1 MQKIKLLV
9 DAGKASAGPPIG
21 STLGPLGVNVGE
33 IVKKINEVT
42 SSFSGMKI
50 PVTLLIDP
58 KDRSYEVKVGTPPA
72 SALILKELGIE
83 KGASNPKKD
92 NVGSLNM
99 EKLRKIAEIKMQDML
114 SNNIE
119 EAVKEVMGT
128 CRSMGVQIEA

>member
-33 IVKKINEVT
+33 VVKRINEVT

-128 CRSMGVQIEA
+128 CRSMGVQVEA